1 MTAIKVKWTLEQYH
15 RMVGA
20 GVLDDERV
28 ELLRGEIV
36 QMSPEGIPHASK
48 RTDAQEILWRSLG
61 DRVQVRVGAPIT
73 LPNGSEPEPDLAI
86 VQRTTDGYA
95 KHHPYPENVFWLME
109 YSNTSLEKDL
119 GIKAEIYAEA
129 NIQEYWVVNLKDGIL
144 VVFRDPAQ
152 GRYRS
157 RQEFTQGTIC
167 PLAFA
172 DVEMA
177 IERLVG

>member
-1 MTAIKVKWTLEQYH
+1 MTAIKVKWTLDQYH
-15 RMVGA
+15 RMVEA

-36 QMSPEGIPHASK
+36 QMSPEGIPHAHISS
-48 RTDAQEILWRSLG
+48 RTGEYLIRVLG
-61 DRVQVRVGAPIT
+61 DRAHVRLAKPIT
-73 LPNGSEPEPDLAI
+73 ISDGSEPEPDIAI
-86 VQRTTDGYA
+86 VQELEDEYLT
-95 KHHPYPENVFWLME
+95 HHPYPENVFWLME

-129 NIQEYWVVNLKDGIL
+129 NIQEYWVVNLRDGIL

-177 IERLVG
+177 IERLVR